1 MPHIAPP
8 VSAMPEAFPNRVRW
22 TASQCRAIVEAGILT
37 GRYELIDGEIISK
50 MSQNP
55 PHAYTIRVLIAWLV
69 NVFGILHVQC
79 QLPISVGEADPDHN
93 EPEPDAAVMLGPN
106 TDFAAR
112 HPGPAD
118 LSLVVEVSHTTLRI
132 DRAAKA
138 MLYAR
143 AGIMEYWLLDIVGRQ
158 LLIHRVPGANGYGD
172 VVVYA
177 EDETASSLA
186 RPDALVR
193 VADLLPPAAA

>member
-37 GRYELIDGEIISK
+37 GRYELIDGDIISK

-55 PHAYTIRVLIAWLV
+55 PHRIAVILLCNWLRV
-69 NVFGILHVQC
+69 VFGMMFVQS
-79 QLPISVGEADPDHN
+79 QAPISVGAADPDHN
-93 EPEPDAAVMLGPN
+93 EPEPDAAVTLAPN
-106 TDFAAR
+106 TDYTQG

-193 VADLLPPAAA
+193 VADLLPPATV